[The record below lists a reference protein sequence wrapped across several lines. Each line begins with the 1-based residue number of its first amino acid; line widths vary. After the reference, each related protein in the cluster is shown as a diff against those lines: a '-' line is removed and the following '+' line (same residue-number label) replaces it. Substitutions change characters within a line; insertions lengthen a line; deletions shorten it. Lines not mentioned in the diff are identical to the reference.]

1 VSIRLRPD
9 SVPDLI
15 DRQMFWVVMTVLVFN
30 KAVYYEK
37 NVNTEKIIP
46 RIGELASLLRIVTG
60 TTKTQEMAMFF
71 LLPSPT
77 RCYLLPY
84 VLAARFWM

>member
-15 DRQMFWVVMTVLVFN
+15 DRQMFWVVMAVLVFN

-37 NVNTEKIIP
+37 NVSTEKIIP
-46 RIGELASLLRIVTG
+46 RIGELAAS
-60 TTKTQEMAMFF
+60 
-71 LLPSPT
+71 
-77 RCYLLPY
+77 
-84 VLAARFWM
+84 